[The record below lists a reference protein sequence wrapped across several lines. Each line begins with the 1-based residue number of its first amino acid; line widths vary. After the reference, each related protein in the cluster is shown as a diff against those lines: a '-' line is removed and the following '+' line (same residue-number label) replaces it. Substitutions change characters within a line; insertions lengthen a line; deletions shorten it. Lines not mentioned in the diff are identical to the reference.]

1 MKSSLKE
8 RLQTFD
14 VLTEAEIER
23 GLSYFKV
30 KEFKKDEFLIS
41 AGEVCDFMAFVNS
54 GHLRNFYISSKDEE
68 ITYCLSFPN
77 QFVSAF
83 SSFISRQPTF
93 ENIHGLTAGELLVI
107 SHSKYYELMNSNKKW
122 LQLSRHLAEQSYIE
136 MENRLLTF
144 QMESAKKR
152 YRDLLEHQP
161 QLLQNIPLK
170 YLASYLGISQ
180 RHLSRLRKDLA
191 F

>member
-23 GLSYFKV
+23 GLSYFTV

-122 LQLSRHLAEQSYIE
+122 LQLSRHLA
-136 MENRLLTF
+136 
-144 QMESAKKR
+144 
-152 YRDLLEHQP
+152 
-161 QLLQNIPLK
+161 
-170 YLASYLGISQ
+170 
-180 RHLSRLRKDLA
+180 
-191 F
+191 